1 MSMHFV
7 HSSNPNGQTMVQP
20 QTKILFSN
28 ERKEFLDAPDNRGS
42 LPELCKVEAGTETAP
57 QFHLGIV

>member
-1 MSMHFV
+1 
-7 HSSNPNGQTMVQP
+7 MVQP